1 MRLNAVPPTRVRRDV
16 STLEIASY
24 WFPACVPLLQPC
36 GRRISLETKAP
47 LWMIASSLL
56 LNLVLLMAV
65 RGLLPPEASMRL
77 NEVSRASIQ
86 DTGTAQL
93 LIIARTHAR
102 ETPTIISA
110 FLSSL
115 RAQSYEN
122 FQVWLINGECPGK
135 AVHSEVVDIL
145 SDNRFSVMSFGN
157 DAEPLEDSSYG
168 YYTSDLAVRE
178 LLRRNDAGISNF
190 KYLLITNAD
199 NLYHHKFLDTVT
211 RKFATHPSP
220 PCIVATDWVSR
231 YFARL
236 KSGKL
241 GNRNTLRHVEF
252 GLFHI
257 DLGTAVVEI
266 ASLRRAFRGKS
277 EFFEKNETTADW
289 TYFERILGPSK
300 HCGVA
305 IREVLFVHQ

>member
-1 MRLNAVPPTRVRRDV
+1 MRFNAVPPTRVRREV
-16 STLEIASY
+16 SILKIASN
-24 WFPACVPLLQPC
+24 WFPACVPILQPC
-36 GRRISLETKAP
+36 GRILSLETNAP
-47 LWMIASSLL
+47 LWMSASSLL
-56 LNLVLLMAV
+56 LNLVLFMAV
-65 RGLLPPEASMRL
+65 LFLLTPEASMRL
-77 NEVSRASIQ
+77 KEVSGASIQ
-86 DTGTAQL
+86 EPGTAQL

-102 ETPTIISA
+102 ETPAILSA

-135 AVHSEVVDIL
+135 TVHSEVVDVL
-145 SDNRFSVMSFGN
+145 SDNRFSVMSFGD

-168 YYTSDLAVRE
+168 YYTSDLAICE
-178 LLRRNDAGISNF
+178 LFRRNDAGISNF

-199 NLYHHKFLDTVT
+199 NLYQYTFLDTVIK
-211 RKFATHPSP
+211 KFATHPSP

-236 KSGKL
+236 QSGKL

-277 EFFEKNETTADW
+277 EFFEKNSTTADW

-300 HCGVA
+300 RCGVA